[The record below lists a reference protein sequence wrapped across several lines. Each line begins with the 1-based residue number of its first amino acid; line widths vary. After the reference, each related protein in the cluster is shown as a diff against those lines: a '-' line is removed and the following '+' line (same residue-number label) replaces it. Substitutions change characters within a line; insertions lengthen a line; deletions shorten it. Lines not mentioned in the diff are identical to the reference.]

1 MADNADRIA
10 ELTRGLLR
18 KELYMYITVPA
29 APASEIQKLLPEHL
43 QYQVRLEKEGVMFA
57 AGPLTNEDGTPAS
70 GMVVV
75 RASSFVEAR
84 AIADADPMHKSGAR
98 TYTLRRWMVNEGG
111 LSLRI
116 HYSDQTVKID

>member
-57 AGPLTNEDGTPAS
+57 AGPLTNEDGTPAG